1 MYIIIV
7 GGGKIGYHL
16 ARSLLSKG
24 HEILIVEKER
34 SRFLELSSE
43 FGENVVLG
51 DGADSKILKEIG
63 CNRADVLVAVTG
75 EDEDNLV
82 ICQMAKILYM
92 TPKIIARVNNPENEE
107 ILTILGVDVAI
118 SVTRIINNIITKT
131 VDKSILLPLL
141 PIKEGKVEIV
151 QTEISS
157 SSKIIGK
164 PIMKI
169 NLPKDCIIIC
179 VIRGD
184 NVIFPKGET
193 ILQEGDTII
202 AIVSR
207 EYEKE
212 LRDIL

>member
-1 MYIIIV
+1 MYIVIV
-7 GGGKIGYHL
+7 GGGKVGYHL

-24 HEILIVEKER
+24 HEIVIVEKER
-34 SRFLELSSE
+34 SMFLELSLE

-82 ICQMAKILYM
+82 ICQMAKVLYM
-92 TPKIIARVNNPENEE
+92 TPKTIARVNNPENEAL
-107 ILTILGVDVAI
+107 LTILGVDVAI
-118 SVTRIINNIITKT
+118 SATRIINNIITKT
-131 VDKSILLPLL
+131 VDKSILLSLL
-141 PIKEGKVEIV
+141 PIKEGIEIV
-151 QTEISS
+151 QTEILSG
-157 SSKIIGK
+157 SKIIGK

-184 NVIFPKGET
+184 NVILPKGDT
-193 ILQEGDTII
+193 TLHEGDTII
-202 AIVSR
+202 AIVSHK
-207 EYEKE
+207 YEKE
-212 LRDIL
+212 LRDLL

>member
-7 GGGKIGYHL
+7 GGGKVGYHL
-16 ARSLLSKG
+16 ARSLMSKG

-34 SRFLELSSE
+34 SRFLELSLE

-51 DGADSKILKEIG
+51 DGSDSRVLKQIG

-75 EDEDNLV
+75 EDADNLV

-92 TPKIIARVNNPENEE
+92 TPKTIARVNNPENEE

-118 SVTRIINNIITKT
+118 SATRIINNIITKT
-131 VDKSILLPLL
+131 VDKSVLLPLL
-141 PIKEGKVEIV
+141 PIKEGKIDIV
-151 QTEISS
+151 QTEVSS
-157 SSKIIGK
+157 NSKIIGK
-164 PIMKI
+164 PIMNI

-179 VIRGD
+179 AIRGD
-184 NVIFPKGET
+184 NVILPRGDT
-193 ILQEGDTII
+193 VLQEGDTII
-202 AIVSR
+202 AIVSQ

-212 LRDIL
+212 LRDLL